1 MTHSQN
7 RWACEKYEFH
17 EKEHK
22 QKKIKNRIAR
32 RIYLAFFASASIIL
46 YSVGLIYALD
56 NTGRFKGP
64 IGSTIDYTA
73 RTVAD
78 AGVAPIIIALIMLT
92 GGLLITR
99 LMIFYEDSSR

>member
-7 RWACEKYEFH
+7 RWACQKYELH

-22 QKKIKNRIAR
+22 QKKTKGKITR
-32 RIYLAFFASASIIL
+32 RIYLTIFASASIIL

-64 IGSTIDYTA
+64 IGSTIDSTA
-73 RTVAD
+73 RSVTESGAT
-78 AGVAPIIIALIMLT
+78 PITLTLILIT
-92 GGLLITR
+92 AGLLITR
-99 LMIFYEDSSR
+99 LMAYYEESNR